1 MTFNSFQIVFHTK
14 DIGKSKMKEK
24 DAKSQFIY
32 YTSALLNF
40 LCKFHKLP

>member
-24 DAKSQFIY
+24 DAKSWFIY
-32 YTSALLNF
+32 YFCYILYAIF
-40 LCKFHKLP
+40 KR